1 MRIKQRV
8 SPKQLKIKNYM
19 EIEMR
24 ALPLIAVCLLATSC
38 GVCRRPQ
45 AETATRD
52 SVVVIK
58 KDSLVLRDSVVFVE
72 LPKESQSVETFR
84 DSSHLETSLAFSDA
98 VVRDGILKHT
108 LENKL
113 KRYEVPIQVPERYII
128 SEASAS
134 YKQVI
139 REVVEVEKELT
150 WWQRFRMSVGSITL
164 IVAAAWIV
172 FKFIV
177 RE

>member
-1 MRIKQRV
+1 MKTL
-8 SPKQLKIKNYM
+8 S
-19 EIEMR
+19 
-24 ALPLIAVCLLATSC
+24 LIAVCLLATSC
-38 GVCRRPQ
+38 GVSRKPQ
-45 AETATRD
+45 TETTTRD
-52 SVVVIK
+52 SVVIVK

-72 LPKESQSVETFR
+72 LPKESQAVETFS
-84 DSSHLETSLAFSDA
+84 DSSHLETSLATSDA
-98 VVRDGILKHT
+98 IVRDGRLKHT

-128 SEASAS
+128 SEASSS
-134 YKQVI
+134 YNRVI

-150 WWQRFRMSVGSITL
+150 WWQKFRMSVGSIAL
-164 IVAAAWIV
+164 IVAAAWIA